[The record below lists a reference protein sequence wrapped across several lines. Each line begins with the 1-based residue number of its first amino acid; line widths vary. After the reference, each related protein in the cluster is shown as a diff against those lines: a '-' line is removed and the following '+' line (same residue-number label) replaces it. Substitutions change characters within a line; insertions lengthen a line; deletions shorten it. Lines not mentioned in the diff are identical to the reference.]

1 MIANDSKAAIPTWLL
16 SLSAISM
23 LVALY
28 MIFVWV
34 STEVTMGIIQRIFYF
49 HVPAASASFLA
60 VFVGGV
66 SSILYLK
73 TKDVRYDDLALA
85 ANESVVV
92 FQAINIVM
100 GSIWAKRVWGM
111 WWTWDARLTSSLLL
125 LLIYFAYIV
134 VRQGTPLEQRATI
147 GAAICIFGMADV
159 PLIYMANR
167 WFRTQHPAPV
177 IGGGENSGLD
187 PDMLATL
194 LAGHVAMLLLWWCVI
209 RMRRRVERL
218 ERKLD
223 SMSRL
228 AHDAATTGRV

>member
-1 MIANDSKAAIPTWLL
+1 MDNTDTVPAVPGWLL
-16 SLSAISM
+16 VSAAGSM

-28 MIFVWV
+28 LIFVWV
-34 STEVTMGIIQRIFYF
+34 STEITMGIIQRIFYF
-49 HVPAASASFLA
+49 HVPAASASFWA

-73 TKDVRYDDLALA
+73 TKEARYDDLALA

-100 GSIWAKRVWGM
+100 GCLWAKRVWGI

-125 LLIYFAYIV
+125 LLIYFGYLA
-134 VRQGTPLEQRATI
+134 VRKATPVDQRATI
-147 GAAICIFGMADV
+147 GAAICLLGMVDV

-167 WFRTQHPAPV
+167 WFRTQHPPPV

-187 PDMLATL
+187 ADMLITL
-194 LAGHVAMLLLWWCVI
+194 LVAHVAMLLLWWCVM
-209 RMRRRVERL
+209 RVRRRIERL

-223 SMSRL
+223 FLTRL
-228 AHDAATTGRV
+228 AHERNVVEQF